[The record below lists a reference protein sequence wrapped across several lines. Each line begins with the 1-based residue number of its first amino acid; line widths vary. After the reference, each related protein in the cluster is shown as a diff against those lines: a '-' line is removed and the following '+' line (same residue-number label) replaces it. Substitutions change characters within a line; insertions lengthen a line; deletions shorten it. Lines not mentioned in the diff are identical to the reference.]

1 MTHAKC
7 LARVKR
13 AVDVVSSLPFLFLF
27 SLLLFT
33 LINPCFCAVGHTDFV
48 PNAPAMQQSVLHCYL
63 HTHTHTHTPVYYWN
77 KRHGLPLPQPRP
89 VPKSPKIS
97 SCSDAFQYDEPH
109 SEELKI
115 KVKGVAT
122 VEEC

>member
-1 MTHAKC
+1 MTYAKC

-13 AVDVVSSLPFLFLF
+13 AVDAVSSLPFSFPL
-27 SLLLFT
+27 STPIHAYQPLLLCCGSYRLCPQGPCNAAECLT
-33 LINPCFCAVGHTDFV
+33 LLP
-48 PNAPAMQQSVLHCYL
+48 
-63 HTHTHTHTPVYYWN
+63 THTHTHTPVYYWN

-115 KVKGVAT
+115 MVKGVAT